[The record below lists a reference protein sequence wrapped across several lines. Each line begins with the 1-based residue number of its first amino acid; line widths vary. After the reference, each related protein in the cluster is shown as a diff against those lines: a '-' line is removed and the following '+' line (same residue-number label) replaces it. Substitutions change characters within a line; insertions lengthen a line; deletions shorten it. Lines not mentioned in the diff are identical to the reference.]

1 MFEIDSPF
9 TMVVFI
15 VLIATAAGVFNNWI
29 KTQGNGEASDAEAK
43 AHAETRAELE
53 KMRREVERLTERV
66 GVLETIATDKD
77 ERLREE
83 FRRLA

>member
-15 VLIATAAGVFNNWI
+15 VLIAVGSGVVNNWI
-29 KTQGNGEASDAEAK
+29 KTRGNREADE
-43 AHAETRAELE
+43 ETRAEIE
-53 KMRREVERLTERV
+53 SMRRDIARLTERV
-66 GVLETIATDKD
+66 RVLETIATDKD

-83 FRRLA
+83 IRRLA

>member
-1 MFEIDSPF
+1 MFDIDSPF

-29 KTQGNGEASDAEAK
+29 KTQGNREASDAEAK
-43 AHAETRAELE
+43 AHAETRAELD
-53 KMRREVERLTERV
+53 KMRREVDRLNERV
-66 GVLETIATDKD
+66 AVLETIATDKD

>member
-15 VLIATAAGVFNNWI
+15 VLIAVGAGVFNNWI
-29 KTQGNGEASDAEAK
+29 KTQGNREASDAEAK
-43 AHAETRAELE
+43 AHAQTKAELE
-53 KMRREVERLTERV
+53 KMRREVDRLTERV

>member
-1 MFEIDSPF
+1 MFDIDSPF

-29 KTQGNGEASDAEAK
+29 KTQGNREASDAEAK

-53 KMRREVERLTERV
+53 KMRREVDRLNERV
-66 GVLETIATDKD
+66 AVLETIATDKD